1 MCRGGGVVCGRRR
14 AGLREGRRGR
24 VLLLL
29 TKGLPGSGRGHGCGG
44 VVRWVEAGPRLRGAP
59 EARGVAE
66 ATEGG
71 GGEEGGSGLSRLSAC
86 VRAGS
91 CQGLPEKAV

>member
-1 MCRGGGVVCGRRR
+1 MVCGRRR

-71 GGEEGGSGLSRLSAC
+71 GGKGGERPFPPQRLCEGGLLSGA
-86 VRAGS
+86 A
-91 CQGLPEKAV
+91 